1 MESDYLFGNFLQ
13 RFVQRTNEPKPA
25 GQAQSREARSV
36 AVMEEL
42 MQAALVERHVASG
55 LTPIASPYIREE
67 AGTQRYKVGIDTPK
81 LCATTVIFP
90 VRSLGP
96 GGVWN
101 RSPALDRVEIP
112 AFFAGA
118 LFGNGLVSRG
128 SGLAVLYPCTLAGS
142 GLAIGRRHSLY
153 GRRLVLPG

>member
-1 MESDYLFGNFLQ
+1 MK
-13 RFVQRTNEPKPA
+13 RPEPNDIKWGSTRLSYA
-25 GQAQSREARSV
+25 LLRLSSRLDLVGQEYRGP
-36 AVMEEL
+36 L
-42 MQAALVERHVASG
+42 HL
-55 LTPIASPYIREE
+55 
-67 AGTQRYKVGIDTPK
+67 
-81 LCATTVIFP
+81 
-90 VRSLGP
+90 LGP